1 MESERDESE
10 LWFQVKNKE
19 VKKLVKDKSRITVM
33 KGESCQKEISFFEE
47 ILCLIHNCQDI
58 TDHCNF
64 FLVKTHIGTLIR
76 NYQYTILI
84 KH

>member
-10 LWFQVKNKE
+10 LWFQVKKKK

-33 KGESCQKEISFFEE
+33 KGESCQKEILFEE
-47 ILCLIHNCQDI
+47 IICLIHNCQDI

-64 FLVKTHIGTLIR
+64 FF
-76 NYQYTILI
+76 LI
-84 KH
+84 KLILAL